1 MNFSQEFELAGGYR
15 LTPYV
20 KVNWRDKAYFDLRN
34 SDWDHIGRFQKA
46 YALVDTSARLDAA
59 EGKWY
64 AEAYV
69 RNLFDKRAKT
79 SGDSLWGGFMRAT
92 YVEPRMFGVRAGL
105 NY

>member
-1 MNFSQEFELAGGYR
+1 MNFAQDFDLAGGYK

-34 SDWDHIGRFQKA
+34 SDWAHIGRYQAA
-46 YALVDTSARLDAA
+46 YALVDASARLEAP
-59 EGKWY
+59 EGKWF

-69 RNLFDKRAKT
+69 RNAFDKRAKAN
-79 SGDSLWGGFMRAT
+79 GDALWGGFMQAS
-92 YVEPRMFGVRAGL
+92 YIEPRMFGIRAGL